1 MMAKKIGVLE
11 LITRKAN
18 TLWEY
23 IDYTT
28 VQKQYN
34 GVTPQ
39 AISVWCRQMGHRA
52 HYATYYGLGDPE
64 AKLPNDLDFVFI
76 CAHTHLAPLAYAL
89 AKIYKKEG
97 TRTIIGGPHAKSFAR
112 DCLRYFDLVVL
123 ECDRALIADII
134 NDQFDSN
141 SIISSPRPFANL
153 PSIAERLPE
162 IRTSAF
168 VKGRPYPGSV
178 IPMLA
183 SMGCPYSCNFCID
196 WNTRYR
202 VLSSDRLASD
212 LQYVARYFPGMF
224 LAFYDPNFG
233 VRFDETLTIFESVL
247 PAQSNPYMVESSLT
261 NLRPH
266 RLQRLRDTNCVAMTP
281 GIESWSAYS
290 SKAGVGQAINR
301 PKMDQVVEHFGILNE
316 YVPYLGANFIFG
328 LDHDIGDEPFALTKE
343 FVIRTPFVWPSINT
357 PVPFG
362 GTPLY
367 ETLLHEGRLLKTMPF
382 TFYKLP
388 YLVIVLKNY
397 DPIAY
402 MQKFVDLY
410 ILISSPQMMALRL
423 KSMPAW
429 IGKTVHLLRT
439 GLARY
444 RLKTFK
450 DVLHRLKTD
459 PQFLAF
465 HTGETDVLPGFYAY
479 EYKHQLGKYAELMP
493 VNESSP
499 LLPTAEPFP
508 MPASF

>member
-1 MMAKKIGVLE
+1 
-11 LITRKAN
+11 
-18 TLWEY
+18 
-23 IDYTT
+23 
-28 VQKQYN
+28 
-34 GVTPQ
+34 
-39 AISVWCRQMGHRA
+39 MGHRV
-52 HYATYYGLGDPE
+52 HYATYYGLGDPK
-64 AKLPNDLDFVFI
+64 AKLPNDLDVVFI

-89 AKIYKKEG
+89 AKVYKMER

-123 ECDRALIADII
+123 ECDKSLITNII
-134 NDQFDSN
+134 NDQFDPK
-141 SIISSPRPFANL
+141 SIISSQQPFEDL

-168 VKGRPYPGSV
+168 VRGRPYPGSI

-183 SMGCPYSCNFCID
+183 SIGCPYSCNFCID
-196 WNTRYR
+196 WNTRYQ

-212 LQYVARYFPGMF
+212 LHYAARHFPGML

-233 VRFDETLTIFESVL
+233 VRFDETLTIFESIL
-247 PAQSNPYMVESSLT
+247 PEQSSPYIVESSLT
-261 NLRPH
+261 NLRPN

-281 GIESWSAYS
+281 GIESWSEYS
-290 SKAGVGQAINR
+290 NKAGVGQAINR
-301 PKMDQVVEHFGILNE
+301 PKMDQVVEHFQILKE

-328 LDHDIGDEPFALTKE
+328 LDHDIGDEPFELTKE
-343 FVIRTPFVWPSINT
+343 FVIKTPFVWPTMNT

-367 ETLLHEGRLLKTMPF
+367 DTLLNEGRLLKTMPF
-382 TFYKLP
+382 TFYELP
-388 YLVIVLKNY
+388 YLVIILKNY

-410 ILISSPQMMALRL
+410 MLASSRKMLGLRF

-429 IGKTVHLLRT
+429 IGKSAHLFRT

-444 RLKTFK
+444 RLKIFK
-450 DVLHRLKTD
+450 DILYRLQTD

-465 HTGETDVLPGFYAY
+465 HTGESGVLPGFYAY

-493 VNESSP
+493 IKESNP
-499 LLPTAEPFP
+499 ILPAAEPFAKLSP
-508 MPASF
+508 HFN